1 VSECDGK
8 ASIMRRPWPT
18 SGCCAMGV
26 SGVGE
31 EVIVTGKEHIRLEY
45 TSLQRNEE

>member
-1 VSECDGK
+1 VCKCDRE

-18 SGCCAMGV
+18 SGCCAMGA

-31 EVIVTGKEHIRLEY
+31 ELSVTGKEHIRLEY
-45 TSLQRNEE
+45 TSLQRTEE